1 MPLPSSPCYQLKTQ
15 AGLPRQRESV
25 SPSIPMAALWA
36 ELLLDTCLYL
46 SLPGLGGPWAQSR
59 GHSNSNWGQLFQT
72 EEREMG

>member
-1 MPLPSSPCYQLKTQ
+1 M
-15 AGLPRQRESV
+15 
-25 SPSIPMAALWA
+25 SPSIPMAVLWT

-72 EEREMG
+72 EERKMG